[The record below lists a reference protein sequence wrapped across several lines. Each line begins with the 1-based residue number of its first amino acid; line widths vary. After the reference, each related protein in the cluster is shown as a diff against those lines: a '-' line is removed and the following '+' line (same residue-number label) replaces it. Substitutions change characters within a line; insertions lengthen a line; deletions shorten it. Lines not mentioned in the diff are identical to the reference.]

1 MDIRELT
8 DEELEQLRL
17 ELGVEI
23 ERRQSL
29 VTIPV
34 QIASLTDTYIAAGGD
49 PDELTTKV
57 S

>member
-8 DEELEQLRL
+8 GEELEDLRISI
-17 ELGVEI
+17 GVEI

-29 VTIPV
+29 ETIPV
-34 QIASLTDTYIAAGGD
+34 QIAGLTATYLAAGGD
-49 PDELTTKV
+49 PDELTAKV